1 MIEQRQEG
9 RTSVQAG
16 RRDWRAIALAQR
28 RGPGVGL
35 VLVVVA
41 MILKAAFAS
50 ALDVQIAYLP
60 LFAVL
65 PIAVILGGTWAGV
78 TLSLVGAVVD
88 FIVYE
93 EPTATATILRPDELA
108 RFLLFIPTSL
118 WISWLIGSVVNLRS
132 EAATQARRY
141 GELIAALPDFAAV
154 VDRATGRITFA
165 NAAFSKVG
173 WEPDQLVGRP
183 ILDLLP
189 DIGEATDLAG
199 TNTAVVQALHSP
211 DGSAAEVDVLVQ
223 SLDGSSGRPAYLVSA
238 RDVRAYVEA
247 EMRLTRLA
255 AAERRIVQT
264 LRAILGAMNEGVAVI
279 GSDGAIAF
287 ANDALTRI
295 AGRPVG
301 SRADLVEAL
310 GDEIATGEL
319 HFDHPLRWLNVWVHP
334 VEESE
339 LVIIRD
345 TTEERERAE
354 RQDAFIGV
362 LSHELRT
369 PITTILGLADLLSRP
384 AGVQLASTRDLAAD
398 IASEAGRLHALI
410 EDLLVLSRMQ
420 VGEITSEPEPVHVRH
435 AIENVVRAETS
446 RYPKVSF
453 VVQVAPDL
461 PAADGDATLVNQVL
475 GNLVGNAAKYSPSTG
490 GEVVISAEP
499 DGDDIRVIVTDHG
512 PGFDPVD
519 AERLFEIF
527 FRSSRTANT
536 RAGSGIGLY
545 VAKTL
550 VEAMHGQVWAR
561 ARAAGGSEFG
571 FTIPILHE
579 DELAS

>member
-1 MIEQRQEG
+1 M
-9 RTSVQAG
+9 QAG

-35 VLVVVA
+35 VLVLVA
-41 MILKAAFAS
+41 MILKAAFTS
-50 ALDVQIAYLP
+50 QFDVQIAYLP

-88 FIVYE
+88 LIVYE
-93 EPTATATILRPDELA
+93 EPTATGTILRPDELA

-118 WISWLIGSVVNLRS
+118 WISWLIGSVVGLRT

-141 GELIAALPDFAAV
+141 AELIAALPDFAVV
-154 VDRATGRITFA
+154 VDRATGRISFA
-165 NAAFSKVG
+165 NAAFSRIG
-173 WEPDQLVGRP
+173 WEPAQLIGRP

-189 DIGEATDLAG
+189 DIGEAIGLSGSD
-199 TNTAVVQALHSP
+199 TAVVQALHSP
-211 DGSAAEVDVLVQ
+211 DGSTAEVDVLVQ
-223 SLDGSSGRPAYLVSA
+223 SLDASSDRPAYLVSA
-238 RDVRAYVEA
+238 RDVRAHVEA

-279 GSDGAIAF
+279 DSDGAIAF
-287 ANDALTRI
+287 ANDALSRV
-295 AGRPVG
+295 AGRPV
-301 SRADLVEAL
+301 STRADLVQAL
-310 GDEIATGEL
+310 RTEIAGGDL
-319 HFDHPLRWLNVWVHP
+319 HFDDPPRWLSVWVHP
-334 VEESE
+334 VEGSE
-339 LVIIRD
+339 LVMIRD
-345 TTEERERAE
+345 TTEEHERAE

-384 AGVQLASTRDLAAD
+384 SGVELASTQDLAGD

-435 AIENVVRAETS
+435 AIETAVRAEAT
-446 RYPKVSF
+446 RYPNVRF
-453 VVQVAPDL
+453 VVQAAPDL
-461 PAADGDATLVNQVL
+461 PAVDGDTTFLNQVL
-475 GNLVGNAAKYSPSTG
+475 GNLVGNAAKFSPTTG
-490 GEVVISAEP
+490 GEVIVSAEP
-499 DGDDIRVIVTDHG
+499 DGDEIRVVVTDNG

-519 AERLFEIF
+519 GERLFDIF
-527 FRSSRTANT
+527 FRSSRTAST

-550 VEAMHGQVWAR
+550 VEAMHGRIWAR

-571 FTIPILHE
+571 FAIPILHE